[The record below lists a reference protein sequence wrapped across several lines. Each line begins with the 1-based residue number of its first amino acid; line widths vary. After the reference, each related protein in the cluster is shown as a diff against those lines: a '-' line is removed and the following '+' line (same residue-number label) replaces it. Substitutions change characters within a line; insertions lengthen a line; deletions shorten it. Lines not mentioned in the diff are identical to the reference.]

1 MIVAKWWDMAPM
13 PSPEYSP
20 EVRSELLAIAR
31 ASLVHGV
38 RTGVPLPLDPE
49 KLSGQLAETRAVFVT
64 LRRHGQ
70 LRGCTGSLEARLPL
84 AVEVARTACAT
95 ALSDPRFPPVSAAE
109 IHDIS
114 IEISVLSPLT
124 PFPVR
129 DEADLLARLVPG
141 VDGLVLEAGP
151 YQATFLPKVWEDLPS
166 PRDFV
171 AELKAKAGLPR
182 NFWSPDI
189 AFHRYHTETFAEP
202 PP

>member
-1 MIVAKWWDMAPM
+1 MAPT

-20 EVRSELLAIAR
+20 EVRAELLAIAR
-31 ASLVHGV
+31 ASMIHGI
-38 RTGVPLPLDPE
+38 RTGTPLQIEPE
-49 KLSGQLAETRAVFVT
+49 SLSDRLSEARAVFVT
-64 LRRHGQ
+64 LRSHGR
-70 LRGCTGSLEARLPL
+70 LRGCTGSLEARSPL
-84 AVEVARTACAT
+84 AVEVARTASAT
-95 ALSDPRFPPVSAAE
+95 ALADPRFRPVTPAE
-109 IHDIS
+109 IDEIS
-114 IEISVLSPLT
+114 IEISVLSPLE

-151 YQATFLPKVWEDLPS
+151 YHATFLPKVWEDLPS

-189 AFHRYHTETFAEP
+189 TFHRYHTESFAESAH
-202 PP
+202 